1 MQLTLPAATLTTL
14 LSSGVLLS
22 KAQAYG
28 LAKTA
33 AERET
38 ERLNT
43 EAKLKDTNK
52 VRGYWDRRSLL
63 LKQKLKDKLDR
74 RMKLSSQDHLLVKE
88 TSKECVPVGSDEL
101 RKDGMTDVGI
111 FHCELPESFCLEDAT
126 SSLGGTCAKVAKR
139 DNGGVNGEG
148 RNDFLKPLTMK
159 DKMRAKS
166 LLERIG
172 GADARTGEECK
183 PSSSKGY
190 VDVGRLNPCE
200 RFNHV
205 CVEDPLSSL
214 GGTCVEIGSE
224 DGESSDRELNG
235 GDVLNRHLTECKYR
249 NGTVGKKCSGLRA
262 CYGLSTR
269 ARNKIGCGSCV
280 S

>member
-14 LSSGVLLS
+14 LSPGVLPS
-22 KAQAYG
+22 KAQAVG

-33 AERET
+33 VEHET
-38 ERLNT
+38 ETLNM
-43 EAKLKDTNK
+43 EANVKDTNK
-52 VRGYWDRRSLL
+52 VQGYWDDRSLL
-63 LKQKLKDKLDR
+63 LKQKLKDKFDLR
-74 RMKLSSQDHLLVKE
+74 IKLSSQDYRLVKE
-88 TSKECVPVGSDEL
+88 TSKECLPVGSDEL

-111 FHCELPESFCLEDAT
+111 FHCEPKSMCLEDTT

-148 RNDFLKPLTMK
+148 RSEYLRPLTMK

-172 GADARTGEECK
+172 GADTRTGQECK

-190 VDVGRLNPCE
+190 VDVWHLNPCE
-200 RFNHV
+200 RFSHV

-262 CYGLSTR
+262 CYGLSTH